1 MLYDMLRKYGAGANC
16 HINIRCVRLRLK
28 IITRRRPI
36 GNFEKEVAVHVR
48 RK

>member
-16 HINIRCVRLRLK
+16 LSIFDVRLRLK
-28 IITRRRPI
+28 TVTRRQPI

-48 RK
+48 KK